1 LVSYANRRWSE
12 GGLYKAI
19 GFEHTHNSTP
29 NYFYFKENTMLL
41 ESRNKYQKHK
51 LSKVLEDFNPNDTE
65 VQNMFGNGYRR
76 IWDCGNMVFTKKYDE
91 TSQKHGNKI

>member
-1 LVSYANRRWSE
+1 
-12 GGLYKAI
+12 
-19 GFEHTHNSTP
+19 
-29 NYFYFKENTMLL
+29 MLL

-76 IWDCGNMVFTKKYDE
+76 IWD
-91 TSQKHGNKI
+91 SGNKVYFKEY